1 MEGKLLLYKREG
13 SGMDSSLSTIA
24 FLCYLITPHKLWS
37 IFSMTVLVQEIVGK
51 AFDYVIIG
59 RFQWYVLDM
68 LLLNMSFN
76 QVEELLD

>member
-13 SGMDSSLSTIA
+13 SGMDSQSSTIA
-24 FLCYLITPHKLWS
+24 SLCHLITPHKLWS

-59 RFQWYVLDM
+59 RFQWYMLDM
-68 LLLNMSFN
+68 LLLSMSFN
-76 QVEELLD
+76 QVGELLD